1 MNDISNKCLMCH
13 WYCDEVLEEC
23 QGEEEP
29 CHEFVLA
36 REYKIMEKN
45 LMSDDL
51 ISRKD
56 AIETVKTI
64 IQAGLPEE
72 AIYAGL
78 KEIPASYNA
87 DAAKKKPE
95 SEYEDAKEIY
105 EEYDE
110 EQYYGEMIAYKHAI
124 EILENGGIK

>member
-1 MNDISNKCLMCH
+1 MSN
-13 WYCDEVLEEC
+13 
-23 QGEEEP
+23 
-29 CHEFVLA
+29 
-36 REYKIMEKN
+36 
-45 LMSDDL
+45 DL

-78 KEIPASYNA
+78 KEIPASYNV
-87 DAAKKKPE
+87 DAVKKKLE

-124 EILENGGIK
+124 EILGNGGIK

>member
-1 MNDISNKCLMCH
+1 MKDISNKRLMCH

-51 ISRKD
+51 ISRKAVLD
-56 AIETVKTI
+56 
-64 IQAGLPEE
+64 
-72 AIYAGL
+72 YL
-78 KEIPASYNA
+78 KEQNNNLLKEKQKNGFVVSTEACRGMESALIAFRSFILSQPTAFE
-87 DAAKKKPE
+87 KKKQMNQK
-95 SEYEDAKEIY
+95 A
-105 EEYDE
+105 
-110 EQYYGEMIAYKHAI
+110 GRR
-124 EILENGGIK
+124 